1 MEQSIQSFLHTILDL
16 RFSLPF
22 YRTLAKEGPVSG
34 SRPTTSGDDSFPKR
48 QRRTRPS
55 GKAYKVPLDVCEVY
69 SSPDPEEE
77 TSGDE
82 VLMRPPRRIM

>member
-1 MEQSIQSFLHTILDL
+1 MEKSIQSFLHTILDL

-22 YRTLAKEGPVSG
+22 YRTPAREGSL
-34 SRPTTSGDDSFPKR
+34 SNSHPTTSGDDSFPKR
-48 QRRTRPS
+48 QPS
-55 GKAYKVPLDVCEVY
+55 GEAYKVPLDVREVY

-82 VLMRPPRRIM
+82 VLMGSPRRIM